1 MTRRGRL
8 LIDIRS
14 ISLVITLVFCGSS
27 LSNAAEKEMSAY
39 KMGGIFSVSGSY
51 GPHGIGCFRGI
62 EIAADKINEEGGI
75 KVGDRSYVIRL
86 INADAKS
93 DFNVALVQANRL
105 IFNENINYILG
116 PMMSGETLAILP
128 VTEANKTL
136 VFSTSFTPK
145 VLGKDKKYSFR
156 LMPSG
161 IENANAIFVHLIK
174 NQINVKTI
182 ATLGPNDETGWG
194 VAEHEKKMAEQ
205 HGMKVVFE
213 DFFQRGTDDFFPVL
227 TKMMTKNPD
236 LLLANSIPPHSM
248 GLLLSQKHQLG
259 YKGLIMSPSYY
270 DPEKLLAKAGVEA
283 VEGLIH
289 QSPDFQGQKASSGHR
304 ELYKRFITKYKEE
317 ILPVSALTYP
327 WLFVIKMAIEKA
339 GTFETTKVVQVLEN
353 LEGESPF
360 GRFHLGG
367 LKTYGSKHQIVLP
380 TYMSVIEK
388 GKNVGIDPITIEV
401 P

>member
-1 MTRRGRL
+1 MTQRRRL
-8 LIDIRS
+8 IINIQL
-14 ISLVITLVFCGSS
+14 ISLVLTLIFCGSS
-27 LSNAAEKEMSAY
+27 LSNAAEKEMSTY

-75 KVGDRSYVIRL
+75 KVGDKAYSIKL

-93 DFNVALVQANRL
+93 DFNVALAQANRL
-105 IFNENINYILG
+105 IFNENIKYILG
-116 PMMSGETLAILP
+116 PMMSGESLAILP

-136 VFSTSFTPK
+136 VFSTSYTPK
-145 VLGKDKKYSFR
+145 VLGADKKYSFR
-156 LMPSG
+156 LMASG
-161 IENANAIFVHLIK
+161 IENANAIFAYLKKH
-174 NQINVKTI
+174 QINVKTI

-205 HGMKVVFE
+205 NGMKVVFE
-213 DFFQRGTDDFFPVL
+213 DFFQRGADDFFPIL

-236 LLLANSIPPHSM
+236 LLLANSVPPHSM

-259 YKGLIMSPSYY
+259 YKGLIMSPSHF

-289 QSPDFQGQKASSGHR
+289 QSPDFEGPKASSGHR
-304 ELYKRFITKYKEE
+304 ELYKRYIAKYKEE
-317 ILPVSALTYP
+317 ISPVSATTYP

-339 GTFETTKVVQVLEN
+339 GTFETTRVVEVLEN

-388 GKNVGIDPITIEV
+388 AKNVGLDPVSIEV